1 MRLLAGLQQAGV
13 VAQGFLFAVASH
25 RRERMIHPHDCA
37 VGIGDH
43 NGVGGGFQSCNLPV
57 QAFLCMFALIDTHAD
72 SGHASRVPGLIVEGT
87 PLGGLPVQAA
97 IRPNH
102 TEFQTVI
109 SLFRNGRI
117 NSVPHHLPVI
127 GMDAVHQHLKVR
139 GALWSQA
146 Q

>member
-1 MRLLAGLQQAGV
+1 
-13 VAQGFLFAVASH
+13 
-25 RRERMIHPHDCA
+25 MIHPHDYA

-43 NGVGGGFQSCNLPV
+43 NSIGSGFQSCNLQV
-57 QAFLCMFALIDTHAD
+57 QAFLCMFALIDVHAD
-72 SGHASRVPGLIVEGT
+72 PGHASRVPGLIVEGT
-87 PLGGLPVQAA
+87 SFGGSPVHAA

-109 SLFRNGRI
+109 SLFLNGRI
-117 NSVPHHLPVI
+117 NSVPQHLPVI
-127 GMDAVHQHLKVR
+127 GMDAVHQHLKVS